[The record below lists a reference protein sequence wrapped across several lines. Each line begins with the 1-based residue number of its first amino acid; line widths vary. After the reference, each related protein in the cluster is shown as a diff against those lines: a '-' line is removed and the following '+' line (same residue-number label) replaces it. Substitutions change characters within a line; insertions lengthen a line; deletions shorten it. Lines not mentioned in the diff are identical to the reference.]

1 MLWKS
6 KFTGSHPFFVVA
18 SNWTELSEPEGPG
31 GTCIMGFGKVVNP
44 ITTVGKIMPTKL
56 LCAPRIL
63 RFSYGP
69 ANRTELWPQ
78 LMHPGLWLLKLQKW
92 KWTWALAGDL
102 GHNLFCCKGMC
113 IVQKKSP
120 CPGLYTLLTYTSQ
133 FLPPLNQ
140 FLAPHVSVPT
150 LLFNMV
156 YKKISCMC
164 DLVCLLL
171 LEQSFSLILWPF
183 WQ

>member
-6 KFTGSHPFFVVA
+6 KFTGSDPFFVVA

-56 LCAPRIL
+56 LCAPRIF
-63 RFSYGP
+63 RSSYGP

-113 IVQKKSP
+113 IVQKKS
-120 CPGLYTLLTYTSQ
+120 LALASVVYLHTLHSFCHPSIN
-133 FLPPLNQ
+133 FLLP
-140 FLAPHVSVPT
+140 
-150 LLFNMV
+150 M
-156 YKKISCMC
+156 
-164 DLVCLLL
+164 
-171 LEQSFSLILWPF
+171 
-183 WQ
+183 